1 MRERATITAVW
12 QLWTWAVIWAFAW
25 EWKSRF
31 SALSARIQFP
41 EEEEITPT
49 AEPQAA
55 LHSEPFISS
64 LEDRLP
70 DSQEFNTCK
79 A

>member
-31 SALSARIQFP
+31 SALSAGIQLP

-55 LHSEPFISS
+55 LRSEPFISA
-64 LEDRLP
+64 LEDGLP